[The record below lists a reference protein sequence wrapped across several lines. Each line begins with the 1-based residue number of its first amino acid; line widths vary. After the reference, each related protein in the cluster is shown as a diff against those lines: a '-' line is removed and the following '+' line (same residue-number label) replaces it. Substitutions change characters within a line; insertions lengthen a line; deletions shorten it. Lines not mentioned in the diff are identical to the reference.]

1 MFFRKRKPDPQM
13 TEDEF
18 EDVIARLRA
27 ERREATPLELDQ
39 IKLRALNQAHRSA
52 SGPRARGV
60 DVRRTF
66 VVLVTT
72 FSLMAGGTGAVIAGG
87 DDNKSDGNNGN
98 GNDKSKNK
106 SQKKQS
112 QNAGKSQY
120 SQCKQSSQK
129 ANSHANKASSGSQQ
143 QQNCPPPP
151 PKSNGSHGNGSHQ
164 SHQNHNSHGD
174 DN

>member
-1 MFFRKRKPDPQM
+1 MFFRKRKPDPTM

-39 IKLRALNQAHRSA
+39 IKMRALNQAHRSA

-60 DVRRTF
+60 DVRRTL
-66 VVLVTT
+66 VVLIST

-87 DDNKSDGNNGN
+87 
-98 GNDKSKNK
+98 GNDKSKGDDGK
-106 SQKKQS
+106 DKGDKEKKDKDKGDK
-112 QNAGKSQY
+112 NAGKSQY
-120 SQCKQSSQK
+120 SQCKKGSDGENAGSN
-129 ANSHANKASSGSQQ
+129 NSQ

-151 PKSNGSHGNGSHQ
+151 PKSQGSHGNGSHQ
-164 SHQNHNSHGD
+164 SHQNQGSHGND
-174 DN
+174 D